1 MKSLASIN
9 LIYLPKL
16 SSTITKTNHY
26 KYTIK
31 RVKAMRWILTKL
43 LDLLCRLS
51 LTIVVVFWVKI
62 YSFRMF
68 WLKWSVL
75 SISIVKNMEVS
86 WIWLILILGTIG
98 QLKLLLLLIICF
110 VCKTERLAIILFH
123 LILRRLVILWVL
135 KKIKVYLYV
144 MKVKALLLTCFIF
157 KISRVKV

>member
-1 MKSLASIN
+1 MRSLASIN
-9 LIYLPKL
+9 SIYLPKL

-31 RVKAMRWILTKL
+31 RVKVMCWILTKL

-68 WLKWSVL
+68 WLKWNVL

-110 VCKTERLAIILFH
+110 VCKIGRLAIILFH

-135 KKIKVYLYV
+135 KKIKVYLFV
-144 MKVKALLLTCFIF
+144 MKAKALLLTCFIF
-157 KISRVKV
+157 KITRVKV